1 MSWDPFLLSTT
12 DAHTSHFLLR
22 SKTPNQPHKMGQS
35 IEAEKPTPQPHDYSA
50 QAGHM
55 RESPSPVTAA
65 DAVRDIR
72 SPGVVRVEAVS
83 SVITNLDRVFIF
95 FGVFLMAYVYGL
107 DGTLRYAYQPSA
119 TSSFS
124 QHSLSATV
132 NVLRSA
138 ISVGAQPTAA
148 KIADVFG
155 RVELICVSV
164 VFYVVGTIVEAVAD
178 NVDAFSGGAI
188 IYQIGYTMLLLLVE
202 VIIADITSTR
212 ARLFFSY
219 IPALPFIINTWV
231 SGDISEAVLQ
241 GPGWKWGI
249 AMWAIIMPVCALPL
263 IGSLVVASRRA
274 KRQGLLGDYASAFRQ
289 LGFRNL
295 ALELFWLLDVI
306 GIVLIIAVLDL
317 VLVPFTIAGGES
329 AKWGEAHIIAPL
341 VMGLLCIPAFVFWE
355 LRAPHPLIPFMDMK
369 DRGVWA
375 PMGIAIFLN
384 FAFTMQSDFLYT
396 VLLVAFDFS
405 VKSATRIQSLY
416 SFTSVIVGTLLGLVV
431 YRVKRLRIFVVVGT
445 LLYTIAFGLLIHF
458 RGSTDGSAQAGVI
471 GAQVLLGVA
480 GGMVPYTAQ
489 ASLQVNLK
497 HEHLAVIT
505 GIFLAT
511 YNIGSALGNTVSG
524 AIWSQ
529 VLPGKLNDE
538 LNPINSTLGA
548 TMYLDP
554 LNTYTK
560 YPVGTPERTG
570 MIQSYQSVQKLLTIT
585 GVCLCVPLIMFGI
598 LLRNSK
604 LDNRQ
609 TLAKDS
615 DPETET
621 DVATVRR

>member
-1 MSWDPFLLSTT
+1 MDRSIE
-12 DAHTSHFLLR
+12 TSEKQSSATR
-22 SKTPNQPHKMGQS
+22 PHK
-35 IEAEKPTPQPHDYSA
+35 SA
-50 QAGHM
+50 SVLPAD
-55 RESPSPVTAA
+55 ENSPSPPATAA

-72 SPGVVRVEAVS
+72 SPGIVRVEAVS
-83 SVITNLDRVFIF
+83 SVITTLDRFFIF
-95 FGVFLMAYVYGL
+95 TGVFLLAYVYGL
-107 DGTLRYAYQPSA
+107 DGTLRYAYQPTA

-124 QHSLSATV
+124 EHSLSATV

-155 RVELICVSV
+155 RVELICVAV
-164 VFYVVGTIVEAVAD
+164 LFYVVGTIVEAVAD
-178 NVDAFSGGAI
+178 NVDTFSGGAI
-188 IYQIGYTMLLLLVE
+188 IYQIGYTMLTLLVE

-231 SGDISEAVLQ
+231 SGDISSAVLA

-263 IGSLVVASRRA
+263 IGSLMVVTRRA
-274 KRQGLLGDYASAFRQ
+274 KRQGLLGDYKTAFKQ

-295 ALELFWLLDVI
+295 AIELFWLLDVI
-306 GIVLIIAVLDL
+306 GIILIIAVLDL
-317 VLVPFTIAGGES
+317 ILVPFTIAGGES
-329 AKWGEAHIIAPL
+329 SKWGEAHIIAPL
-341 VMGLLCIPAFVFWE
+341 VIGILCIPAFIFWE
-355 LRAPHPLIPFMDMK
+355 LRAPHPLIPFKEMK

-405 VKSATRIQSLY
+405 IKAATRVQSLY
-416 SFTSVIVGTLLGLVV
+416 SFTSVIVGPLLGLLV
-431 YRVKRLRIFVVVGT
+431 YKVKRLRIFVIAGT
-445 LLYTIAFGLLIHF
+445 LLYTVAFGLLIHF
-458 RGSTDGSAQAGVI
+458 RGASGGISSAQAGVI
-471 GAQVLLGVA
+471 GAQVLLGIA
-480 GGMVPYTAQ
+480 GGLVPYTAQ

-497 HEHLAVIT
+497 HEHLAVLT

-529 VLPGKLNDE
+529 VLPGKLNSL
-538 LNPINSTLGA
+538 LNPLNSTLGT
-548 TMYLDP
+548 TMYMNP
-554 LNTYTK
+554 LSTYTS
-560 YPVGTPERTG
+560 YPIGTPERTA
-570 MIQSYQSVQKLLTIT
+570 MVQSYQSVQKLLTIT
-585 GVCLCVPLIMFGI
+585 GICLCVPLILFAI
-598 LLRNSK
+598 LLRNPR
-604 LDNRQ
+604 LDDRQ
-609 TLAKDS
+609 TLAKDLDS
-615 DPETET
+615 ESETTSEA
-621 DVATVRR
+621 DAASIRR

>member
-1 MSWDPFLLSTT
+1 MDRSIE
-12 DAHTSHFLLR
+12 TSEKQSSATR
-22 SKTPNQPHKMGQS
+22 PHKSAS
-35 IEAEKPTPQPHDYSA
+35 ILPADEN
-50 QAGHM
+50 
-55 RESPSPVTAA
+55 SPSPPATAA

-72 SPGVVRVEAVS
+72 SPGIVRVEAVS
-83 SVITNLDRVFIF
+83 SVITTLDRFFIF
-95 FGVFLMAYVYGL
+95 TGVFLLAYVYGL
-107 DGTLRYAYQPSA
+107 DGTLRYAYQPTA

-124 QHSLSATV
+124 EHSLSATV

-155 RVELICVSV
+155 RVELICVAV
-164 VFYVVGTIVEAVAD
+164 LFYVVGTIVEAVAD
-178 NVDAFSGGAI
+178 NVDTFSGGAI
-188 IYQIGYTMLLLLVE
+188 IYQIGYTMLTLLVE

-231 SGDISEAVLQ
+231 SGDISSAVLA

-263 IGSLVVASRRA
+263 IGSLMIVTRRA
-274 KRQGLLGDYASAFRQ
+274 KRQGLLGDYTTAFKQ

-295 ALELFWLLDVI
+295 TIELFWLLDVI
-306 GIVLIIAVLDL
+306 GIILIIAVLDL
-317 VLVPFTIAGGES
+317 ILVPFTIAGGES
-329 AKWGEAHIIAPL
+329 SKWGEAHIIAPL
-341 VMGLLCIPAFVFWE
+341 VIGILCIPAFIFWE
-355 LRAPHPLIPFMDMK
+355 LRAPHPLIPFKDMK

-405 VKSATRIQSLY
+405 IKAATRVQSLY
-416 SFTSVIVGTLLGLVV
+416 SFTSVIVGPLLGLLV
-431 YRVKRLRIFVVVGT
+431 YKVKRLRIFVIAGT
-445 LLYTIAFGLLIHF
+445 LLYTVAFGLLIHF
-458 RGSTDGSAQAGVI
+458 RGASGGISSAQAGVI
-471 GAQVLLGVA
+471 GAQVLLGIA
-480 GGMVPYTAQ
+480 GGLVPYTAQ

-497 HEHLAVIT
+497 HEHLAVLT

-529 VLPGKLNDE
+529 VLPSKLNSL
-538 LNPINSTLGA
+538 LNPLNSTLGT
-548 TMYLDP
+548 TMYMNP
-554 LNTYTK
+554 LGTYTS
-560 YPVGTPERTG
+560 YPIGTPERTA
-570 MIQSYQSVQKLLTIT
+570 MVQSYQSVQKLLTIT
-585 GVCLCVPLIMFGI
+585 GICLCVPLILFAI
-598 LLRNSK
+598 LLRNPR
-604 LDNRQ
+604 LDDRQ
-609 TLAKDS
+609 TLAKDLDS
-615 DPETET
+615 ESETTSEA
-621 DVATVRR
+621 DAASIRR

>member
-1 MSWDPFLLSTT
+1 MDNSMEALEKQPPPVQ
-12 DAHTSHFLLR
+12 SHKLF
-22 SKTPNQPHKMGQS
+22 S
-35 IEAEKPTPQPHDYSA
+35 IP
-50 QAGHM
+50 QAGPD
-55 RESPSPVTAA
+55 SPAPPATSA

-72 SPGVVRVEAVS
+72 SPGVVRVEAIS
-83 SVITNLDRVFIF
+83 SVITTLDRFFIF
-95 FGVFLMAYVYGL
+95 TGVFLLAYVYGL
-107 DGTLRYAYQPSA
+107 DGTLRYAYQPTA
-119 TSSFS
+119 TSSFGE
-124 QHSLSATV
+124 HSLSATV

-164 VFYVVGTIVEAVAD
+164 IFYVVGTIIEAVSD
-178 NVDAFSGGAI
+178 NVDTFSGGAI

-231 SGDISEAVLQ
+231 SGDISSAVLA

-263 IGSLVVASRRA
+263 IGSLLIVSRRA
-274 KRQGLLGDYASAFRQ
+274 KRRGLLGDYTTAFKQ
-289 LGFRNL
+289 LGFQNL
-295 ALELFWLLDVI
+295 AVELFWLLDVI
-306 GIVLIIAVLDL
+306 GIILIIAVLDL
-317 VLVPFTIAGGES
+317 ILVPFTIAGGES

-341 VMGLLCIPAFVFWE
+341 VIGVLCIPAFILWE
-355 LRAPHPLIPFMDMK
+355 LRAPHPLIPFKQMK

-405 VKSATRIQSLY
+405 VKAATRVQSLY
-416 SFTSVIVGTLLGLVV
+416 SFTSVIVGPFLGLLVFK
-431 YRVKRLRIFVVVGT
+431 VKRLRVFVIAGT
-445 LLYTIAFGLLIHF
+445 LLYTVAFGLLIHY
-458 RGSTDGSAQAGVI
+458 RGATADISSVQAGVI
-471 GAQVLLGVA
+471 GAQVLLGFA
-480 GGMVPYTAQ
+480 GGLVPYTAQ

-497 HEHLAVIT
+497 HEHLAVLT

-529 VLPGKLNDE
+529 VLPGKLNE
-538 LNPINSTLGA
+538 LLKPLNATLA
-548 TMYLDP
+548 TTMYLDP
-554 LNTYTK
+554 LNMYTTY
-560 YPVGTPERTG
+560 PLGTPERTA
-570 MIQSYQSVQKLLTIT
+570 MVQSYQSVQKLLTIT
-585 GVCLCVPLIMFGI
+585 GICLCVPLIVFAM
-598 LLRNSK
+598 LLRNPR

-609 TLAKDS
+609 TLAKES
-615 DPETET
+615 ET
-621 DVATVRR
+621 DADTDGDGDGDGDA

>member
-1 MSWDPFLLSTT
+1 MDHATEGSEKQARPAQSHKSSTIFRANHDP
-12 DAHTSHFLLR
+12 
-22 SKTPNQPHKMGQS
+22 
-35 IEAEKPTPQPHDYSA
+35 SA
-50 QAGHM
+50 
-55 RESPSPVTAA
+55 PSAPAA

-72 SPGVVRVEAVS
+72 SPGVVRVEAIS
-83 SVITNLDRVFIF
+83 SVITTLDRFFIF
-95 FGVFLMAYVYGL
+95 IGIFLLAYVYGL
-107 DGTLRYAYQPSA
+107 DGTLRYAYQPTA
-119 TSSFS
+119 TSSFGE
-124 QHSLSATV
+124 HSLSATV

-164 VFYVVGTIVEAVAD
+164 VFYVVGTVIEAVSD
-178 NVDAFSGGAI
+178 NVDTFSGGAI

-202 VIIADITSTR
+202 VVIADITSTR

-231 SGDISEAVLQ
+231 SGDISSAVLA

-249 AMWAIIMPVCALPL
+249 AMWAIIMPLCALPL
-263 IGSLVVASRRA
+263 IGSLLIVSRRA
-274 KRQGLLGDYASAFRQ
+274 KRQGLLGNYATAFEQ

-295 ALELFWLLDVI
+295 AIKLFWLLDVI
-306 GIVLIIAVLDL
+306 GIILIIAVLDL
-317 VLVPFTIAGGES
+317 ILVPFTIAGGES
-329 AKWGEAHIIAPL
+329 AKWGQAHVIAPL
-341 VMGLLCIPAFVFWE
+341 VIGVLCIPAFILWE
-355 LRAPHPLIPFMDMK
+355 LRAPHPLVPFKEMK

-405 VKSATRIQSLY
+405 IKAATRITSLY
-416 SFTSVIVGTLLGLVV
+416 SFTSVVVGPFLGLLV
-431 YRVKRLRIFVVVGT
+431 YKVKRLRVFVVAGT
-445 LLYTIAFGLLIHF
+445 LLYTVAFGLLIHY
-458 RGSTDGSAQAGVI
+458 RGATADISSVQAGVI
-471 GAQVLLGVA
+471 GAQVLLGIA
-480 GGMVPYTAQ
+480 GGLVPYTAQ

-497 HEHLAVIT
+497 HEHLAVLT

-511 YNIGSALGNTVSG
+511 YNIGSALGNTISG

-529 VLPGKLNDE
+529 VLPSKLNE
-538 LNPINSTLGA
+538 LLNPLNSTLGT
-548 TMYLDP
+548 TMYLNP
-554 LNTYTK
+554 LGTYTS
-560 YPVGTPERTG
+560 YPLGTPERTA
-570 MIQSYQSVQKLLTIT
+570 IVQSYQSVQKLLTIT
-585 GVCLCVPLIMFGI
+585 GICLCLPLIVFAI
-598 LLRNSK
+598 LLRNPR

-615 DPETET
+615 GADTDADTET
-621 DVATVRR
+621 DAEAVSVRA

>member
-1 MSWDPFLLSTT
+1 MDNSMEASEKQPPPVQSHKPF
-12 DAHTSHFLLR
+12 
-22 SKTPNQPHKMGQS
+22 S
-35 IEAEKPTPQPHDYSA
+35 IS
-50 QAGHM
+50 QAGPDSHA
-55 RESPSPVTAA
+55 RPAQSA
-65 DAVRDIR
+65 DSVRDIR
-72 SPGVVRVEAVS
+72 SPGVVRVEAIS
-83 SVITNLDRVFIF
+83 SVITTLDRFFIF
-95 FGVFLMAYVYGL
+95 TGVFLLAYVYGL
-107 DGTLRYAYQPSA
+107 DGTLRYAYQPTA
-119 TSSFS
+119 TSSFGE
-124 QHSLSATV
+124 HSLSATV

-164 VFYVVGTIVEAVAD
+164 IFYVVGTIIEAVSD
-178 NVDAFSGGAI
+178 NVDTFSGGAI

-231 SGDISEAVLQ
+231 SGDISSAVLA

-263 IGSLVVASRRA
+263 IGSLLIVSRRA
-274 KRQGLLGDYASAFRQ
+274 KRRGLLGDYTTAFKQ
-289 LGFRNL
+289 LGFQNL
-295 ALELFWLLDVI
+295 AVELFWLLDVI
-306 GIVLIIAVLDL
+306 GIILVIAVLDL
-317 VLVPFTIAGGES
+317 ILVPFTIAGGES

-341 VMGLLCIPAFVFWE
+341 VIGVLCIPAFILWE
-355 LRAPHPLIPFMDMK
+355 LRAPHPLIPFKQMK

-405 VKSATRIQSLY
+405 VKAATRVQSLY
-416 SFTSVIVGTLLGLVV
+416 SFTSVIVGPFLGLLVFK
-431 YRVKRLRIFVVVGT
+431 VKRLRVFVIAGT
-445 LLYTIAFGLLIHF
+445 LLYTVAFGLLIHY
-458 RGSTDGSAQAGVI
+458 RGAAADISSVQAGVI
-471 GAQVLLGVA
+471 GAQVLLGFA
-480 GGMVPYTAQ
+480 GGLVPYTAQ

-497 HEHLAVIT
+497 HEHLAVLT

-529 VLPGKLNDE
+529 VLPGKLNE
-538 LNPINSTLGA
+538 LLKPLNATLA
-548 TMYLDP
+548 TTMYLDP
-554 LNTYTK
+554 LNTYTT
-560 YPVGTPERTG
+560 YPLGTPERTA
-570 MIQSYQSVQKLLTIT
+570 MVQSYQSVQKLLTIT
-585 GVCLCVPLIMFGI
+585 GICLCVPLIVFAM
-598 LLRNSK
+598 LLRNPR

-609 TLAKDS
+609 TLAKES
-615 DPETET
+615 ET
-621 DVATVRR
+621 DADAESVRV

>member
-1 MSWDPFLLSTT
+1 MD
-12 DAHTSHFLLR
+12 H
-22 SKTPNQPHKMGQS
+22 S
-35 IEAEKPTPQPHDYSA
+35 IETTGKQSPATRSHITASVLP
-50 QAGHM
+50 AGQN
-55 RESPSPVTAA
+55 SPAPPATAA

-72 SPGVVRVEAVS
+72 SPGIVRVEAVS
-83 SVITNLDRVFIF
+83 SVITTLDRFFIF
-95 FGVFLMAYVYGL
+95 TGVFLLAYVYGL
-107 DGTLRYAYQPSA
+107 DGTLRYAYQPTA

-124 QHSLSATV
+124 EHSLSATV

-164 VFYVVGTIVEAVAD
+164 LFYVVGTIVEAVAD
-178 NVDAFSGGAI
+178 NVDTFSGGAI
-188 IYQIGYTMLLLLVE
+188 IYQIGYTMLTLLVE

-231 SGDISEAVLQ
+231 SGDISSAVLA

-263 IGSLVVASRRA
+263 IGSLMVVTRRA
-274 KRQGLLGDYASAFRQ
+274 KRQGLLGNYTTAFKQ
-289 LGFRNL
+289 LGFQNL
-295 ALELFWLLDVI
+295 AIELFWLLDVI
-306 GIVLIIAVLDL
+306 GIILIIAVLDL
-317 VLVPFTIAGGES
+317 ILVPFTIAGGES
-329 AKWGEAHIIAPL
+329 SKWGEAHIIAPL
-341 VMGLLCIPAFVFWE
+341 VIGILCIPAFIFWE
-355 LRAPHPLIPFMDMK
+355 LRAPHPLIPFKDMK

-405 VKSATRIQSLY
+405 IKAATRVQSLY
-416 SFTSVIVGTLLGLVV
+416 SFTSVIVGPLLGLLV
-431 YRVKRLRIFVVVGT
+431 YKVKRLRIFVIAGT
-445 LLYTIAFGLLIHF
+445 LLYTVAFGLLIHF
-458 RGSTDGSAQAGVI
+458 RGASGSISSAQAGVI
-471 GAQVLLGVA
+471 GAQVLLGIA
-480 GGMVPYTAQ
+480 GGLVPYTAQ

-497 HEHLAVIT
+497 HEHLAVLT

-529 VLPGKLNDE
+529 VLPGKLNSL
-538 LNPINSTLGA
+538 LNPLNSTLGT
-548 TMYLDP
+548 TMYMNP
-554 LNTYTK
+554 LSTYTL
-560 YPVGTPERTG
+560 YPMGTPERTA
-570 MIQSYQSVQKLLTIT
+570 MVQSYQSVQKLLTIT
-585 GVCLCVPLIMFGI
+585 GICLCVPLILFAI
-598 LLRNSK
+598 LLRNPR
-604 LDNRQ
+604 LDDRQ
-609 TLAKDS
+609 TLAKDLDS
-615 DPETET
+615 ETET
-621 DVATVRR
+621 KSEADVASIRR